1 MCHQCL
7 RPASGNVTN
16 GRQHMTHI
24 QIREAGFLFD
34 VERERLVQFDPA
46 LSGGVKGNWANGT
59 IRESVAKAFNS
70 TQSLV

>member
-1 MCHQCL
+1 
-7 RPASGNVTN
+7 
-16 GRQHMTHI
+16 MTHI